1 MSGLLGPIRVKRSTV
16 SGEVPAAGDLV
27 TGEIAGNTAD
37 GKLFIKHSDGT
48 VKEISGG
55 GGGSSTI
62 DGLTDVTITNPTDN
76 QILAYNSTS
85 SEWEN
90 ITGLNGAA
98 TLIVPFGQGYVDDAS
113 AGSGVGLTWGAWNS
127 GNGNIVVT
135 FGTAQPNADYS
146 VTTDNESAD
155 DIYVSVSSKAT
166 TGFTLSTYDSNGNAT
181 SPATYPFSFQVYASD
196 PTVTIGGT
204 GAATIDD
211 LADVDTST
219 VAPTDGQVLAWDNTA
234 GQWEPVDASTG
245 AVDSVNGQTGVVV
258 LDADDI
264 DDTSATHK
272 FATAAQLSAADSAV
286 QPTDS
291 IDALSDVD
299 TSTVAPT
306 DGQALVWDN
315 AAGQWEPGT
324 VSGGGATVIDDLTDV
339 DTSTV
344 APTDG
349 QALIWDNANSKWE
362 PGTVSGGGATVI
374 DDLTDVDTSTVAPT
388 DGQVL
393 AWDNAASKWEPAN
406 GGSVIDIAGGLRY
419 TNTTDPANVNNSLRF
434 LVGSA
439 RVYVWDED
447 LDSSLLLGAVTPD
460 TTSHPYVWMKS
471 DLGWH
476 KLTVTAWSTWTSS
489 PKIWRVDLVYAE
501 CLTVGTLGSTIEFGV
516 TEPAKAGDLV
526 IYNGTGFETSAT
538 IPTPSI
544 AVEDLSNFYGEVP
557 SLEFAIITTG
567 SQTPVDGEAS
577 NAHISNR
584 FTVGKNDASGTSV
597 DTILAADTDPSG
609 AADVSL
615 WYSEDKVTWTALT
628 GHAYDSGQSYYEIV
642 TAGQYWNPAGAISGW
657 TTIYFANV
665 DPASVSAP
673 ADGDVITFDGT
684 LNQWKAAAPSG
695 GGGGGASRS
704 SIVTTTSSLADQA
717 SEDVV
722 FTAAGK
728 SGMFLTV
735 ETDRAARVVFYTS
748 TAARTAD
755 AGRSSNIQ
763 PTSGSGVLLEVITA
777 GLGTVVVSPSVNYFN
792 IDSVVSSDMVAKIE
806 NRSGSSSAVEVTLQ
820 VLSLEP

>member
-55 GGGSSTI
+55 SGG
-62 DGLTDVTITNPTDN
+62 
-76 QILAYNSTS
+76 
-85 SEWEN
+85 
-90 ITGLNGAA
+90 
-98 TLIVPFGQGYVDDAS
+98 
-113 AGSGVGLTWGAWNS
+113 
-127 GNGNIVVT
+127 
-135 FGTAQPNADYS
+135 
-146 VTTDNESAD
+146 
-155 DIYVSVSSKAT
+155 
-166 TGFTLSTYDSNGNAT
+166 AT
-181 SPATYPFSFQVYASD
+181 S
-196 PTVTIGGT
+196 
-204 GAATIDD
+204 IDD
-211 LADVDTST
+211 LTDVDTST

-324 VSGGGATVIDDLTDV
+324 VSSGGATVIDDLTDV

-362 PGTVSGGGATVI
+362 PGTVSGGGGATVI

-434 LVGSA
+434 IVGSA
-439 RVYVWDED
+439 VVYVWDED
-447 LDSSLLLGAVTPD
+447 LDSNLLLGAVTPD
-460 TTSHPYVWMKS
+460 TSSFPYVWIKS
-471 DLGWH
+471 NLGWH
-476 KLTVTAWSTWTSS
+476 KLTVTSWSTWTSS
-489 PKIWRVDLVYAE
+489 PKIWRADLVYAE

-557 SLEFAIITTG
+557 SVEFAIITVS
-567 SQTPVDGEAS
+567 SQTPTDGEAS
-577 NAHISNR
+577 NVHISNR

-628 GHAYDSGQSYYEIV
+628 GHAYDSGQSYYEIS

-657 TTIYFANV
+657 TTIYFASV

-684 LNQWKAAAPSG
+684 LNQWKATAPSG

-806 NRSGSSSAVEVTLQ
+806 NRSGSSSTVEVTLQ